1 VSVTALSTWLRL
13 QSMLWLPCCAWLA
26 FGQERAN
33 AAAPAWIAAGIGL
46 SFAALLPILRA
57 PRTAADVV
65 TIARLLGLAVLLAA
79 MPSTNAWLWW
89 AGAVAV
95 VLADLLDGAIAR
107 RFGGSEAGA
116 SLDMEADQFV
126 VFGLAAAIVLAGG
139 GAHALLLPA
148 MRWAFVL
155 AAWWLRVPAHEPKP
169 VAGDNRRGRRI
180 CAAVLVALLL
190 ALLPGLPPVVADAAT
205 AIAVLLLAWSF
216 SGDARHLLAHR
227 RRPA

>member
-13 QSMLWLPCCAWLA
+13 QSLLWLPCCAWLA

-33 AAAPAWIAAGIGL
+33 PATPSWLAVGIGL
-46 SFAALLPILRA
+46 SFATLLPILRA
-57 PRTAADVV
+57 PRTAADLV
-65 TIARLLGLAVLLAA
+65 TIARLLGVALWLGTVS
-79 MPSTNAWLWW
+79 STSAWLGWT
-89 AGAVAV
+89 AAVV
-95 VLADLLDGAIAR
+95 LVLADLLDGAVAR

-126 VFGLAAAIVLAGG
+126 VFGLAAAIVVAGG
-139 GAHALLLPA
+139 GPHALLLPA
-148 MRWAFVL
+148 MRWTFVL

-190 ALLPGLPPVVADAAT
+190 ALLPGLPPVLADAAT